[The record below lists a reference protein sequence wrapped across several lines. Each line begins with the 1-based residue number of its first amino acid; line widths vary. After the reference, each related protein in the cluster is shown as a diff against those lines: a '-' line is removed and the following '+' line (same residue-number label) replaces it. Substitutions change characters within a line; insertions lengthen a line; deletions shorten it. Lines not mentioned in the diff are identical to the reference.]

1 MIQLKWKNIE
11 GGERKRIRNNG
22 ITITNGDEWYIYS
35 PNITTLN
42 FGIPPSAIFV
52 GVEDIVLL
60 YSKLLLLLVYVATAI
75 WIGKSQLDE

>member
-1 MIQLKWKNIE
+1 
-11 GGERKRIRNNG
+11 
-22 ITITNGDEWYIYS
+22 
-35 PNITTLN
+35 LN

>member
-22 ITITNGDEWYIYS
+22 ITITNGDDWYIYS

-60 YSKLLLLLVYVATAI
+60 YSNSCCCLLHCY
-75 WIGKSQLDE
+75 GKSQLDE